1 MIDIIEIIKNLTS
14 ISEKS
19 IKATVQLLEQ
29 EATVPFIARYRKAV
43 TGGLDEDQI
52 RDIQKAWNFAKE
64 LNQRKQT
71 ILKTIEEQGKLTP
84 ELKYQIENCLDSN
97 VLEDLYLPYKPK
109 RKTKAVIAL
118 ENGLGP
124 LAESIQTIKSG
135 DKTAIIRE
143 FVKGEV
149 YTPKEAITGAQYII
163 AETITENAEIRAF
176 ARKTMSENAVFG
188 SKKKRTDHP
197 EAFKFDLYDDF
208 TIEITKIKP
217 HQTLALNRGEKLGI
231 LSIGLQLDEENLVQ
245 WINKFLK
252 IKEDLLFY
260 EEYQQAI
267 KLGLTRYLLPS
278 IEREIRNQLTE
289 VADLHASKVFAE
301 NLRNLLMQP
310 PMLNKIIMG
319 IDPGFSSGCKVCV
332 IDENGNYLEGDTI
345 YPVPPRNAVLESE
358 YIVQKLVE
366 KYHVEVIAIGNGTA
380 SRETE
385 QFVANTIKK
394 YRLKCK
400 YLIVNEAGASVYSAS
415 PLAKKE
421 FPHLDASQRGNISI
435 ARRVQDP
442 LAELVKIDPKSI
454 GVGLYQHDIDQNL
467 LESEL
472 KAVVES
478 AVNEVGVDLN
488 TASATLLSFISG
500 LSTRIADNV
509 VEFRAKNGAFKDRK
523 SLLNVK
529 GVGEKVFEQA
539 AGFLRIRDAH
549 EFLDNT
555 AIHPESYEKVY
566 QIADFMNIPLNK
578 SSELALA
585 LKHLKSDKKK
595 QLLEKLNL
603 DIHTYELIVENLS
616 KPGRDPRED
625 VQAPLL
631 RSDVLSLEDLQ
642 IGMILSG
649 TVRNVVDFGAF
660 VDIGLKNDALLHVSR
675 MNVRRGTSPN
685 QLLSVGDI
693 IQVSIEEIDLEKKR
707 VGLALVKDA

>member
-64 LNQRKQT
+64 LIQRKQT
-71 ILKTIEEQGKLTP
+71 ILKTIEEQGKLTS
-84 ELKYQIENCLDSN
+84 ELKYQIENCWDSN

-124 LAESIQTIKSG
+124 LAEFIQTSKSG
-135 DKTAIIRE
+135 DKNAIIRE

-163 AETITENAEIRAF
+163 AEMITENAEIRAF
-176 ARKTMSENAVFG
+176 ARKSMSENAVLG

-208 TIEITKIKP
+208 SMEITKIKP

-231 LSIGLQLDEENLVQ
+231 LSVGLQLEEENLIH

-289 VADLHASKVFAE
+289 IADLHASKVFAE
-301 NLRNLLMQP
+301 NLKNLLMQP

-332 IDENGNYLEGDTI
+332 INENGNYLEGDTI

-358 YIVQKLVE
+358 YILQKLVE

-385 QFVANTIKK
+385 QFIANTIKK

-400 YLIVNEAGASVYSAS
+400 YLIINEAGASVYSVS

-467 LESEL
+467 LENEL

-478 AVNEVGVDLN
+478 TVNEVGVDLN
-488 TASATLLSFISG
+488 TASSALLSFISG
-500 LSTRIADNV
+500 LSTRIADNII
-509 VEFRAKNGAFKDRK
+509 EFRAKNGAFKDRK
-523 SLLNVK
+523 SLLAVK

-539 AGFLRIRDAH
+539 AGFLRIREGN

-566 QIADFMNIPLNK
+566 QMADFMNIPLNK

-603 DIHTYELIVENLS
+603 DIHTFELIVENLS

-642 IGMILSG
+642 MGMVLSG

-660 VDIGLKNDALLHVSR
+660 VDIGLKNDALLHISR
-675 MNVRRGTSPN
+675 MNVRRGTSPS
-685 QLLSVGDI
+685 QVLSVGDI

-707 VGLALVKDA
+707 VGLAWVKE

>member
-1 MIDIIEIIKNLTS
+1 MIDIIEIIKHLTS
-14 ISEKS
+14 LSDKS
-19 IKATVQLLEQ
+19 IKSTVQLLEQ

-43 TGGLDEDQI
+43 TGGLDEEQI
-52 RDIQKAWNFAKE
+52 RAIQKAWNYAKE

-71 ILKTIEEQGKLTP
+71 ILKTIEEQGKLTD
-84 ELKYQIENCLDSN
+84 ELKYQIEKCLDSH

-109 RKTKAVIAL
+109 RKTKAVIAM

-124 LAESIQTIKSG
+124 LAEAIQTLKSG
-135 DKTAIIRE
+135 DKNQIVRE

-163 AETITENAEIRAF
+163 AESITEDAQIRAF
-176 ARKTMSENAVFG
+176 ARKSMAEQSSVV

-208 TIEITKIKP
+208 SIDVAKIKP

-231 LSIGLQLDEENLVQ
+231 LTVGLHLDEESLIA
-245 WINKFLK
+245 WISKYLK

-289 VADLHASKVFAE
+289 VADLHASKVFSE
-301 NLRNLLMQP
+301 NLKNLLMQP

-358 YIVQKLVE
+358 YIIQKLVE
-366 KYHVEVIAIGNGTA
+366 KHQVEVIAIGNGTA

-385 QFVANTIKK
+385 QFIANTIKK

-478 AVNEVGVDLN
+478 TVNEVGVDLN
-488 TASATLLSFISG
+488 TASSTLLSFVSG
-500 LSTRIADNV
+500 LSSRIAENI
-509 VEFRAKNGAFKDRK
+509 VEFRAKNGAFKSRK
-523 SLLNVK
+523 TLLEVK

-539 AGFLRIRDAH
+539 AGFLRIREGI

-566 QIADFMNIPLNK
+566 QIADFMNIPLTK
-578 SSELALA
+578 PTELALA
-585 LKHLKSDKKK
+585 LKHLKNERKK
-595 QLLEKLNL
+595 QLLEKLNV
-603 DIHTYELIVENLS
+603 DVHTFDLIVENLS

-625 VQAPLL
+625 IQAPLL
-631 RSDVLSLEDLQ
+631 RSDVLTLEDLK
-642 IGMILSG
+642 IGMVLSG

-675 MNVRRGTSPN
+675 MNIRKGISPS
-685 QLLSVGDI
+685 QVLSVGDV
-693 IQVSIEEIDLEKKR
+693 IQVSIEEIDLDKKR
-707 VGLALVKDA
+707 VGLALVKD

>member
-1 MIDIIEIIKNLTS
+1 MIDTIEIIKHLTS
-14 ISEKS
+14 LSDKS
-19 IKATVQLLEQ
+19 IKSTVQLLEQ

-43 TGGLDEDQI
+43 TGGLDEEQI
-52 RDIQKAWNFAKE
+52 RAIQKAWNYAKE

-71 ILKTIEEQGKLTP
+71 ILKTIEEQGKLTS
-84 ELKYQIENCLDSN
+84 ELKHQIENCLDN
-97 VLEDLYLPYKPK
+97 HVLEDLYLPFKPK

-124 LAESIQTIKSG
+124 LAEAIQTLKSG
-135 DKTAIIRE
+135 DKAQIVRE

-149 YTPKEAITGAQYII
+149 YTPKEALTGAQYII
-163 AETITENAEIRAF
+163 AESITEDAQIRAF
-176 ARKTMSENAVFG
+176 VRKSMAEQSSVV

-208 TIEITKIKP
+208 FIDIAKIKP

-231 LSIGLQLDEENLVQ
+231 LTVGLHLGEESLIA
-245 WINKFLK
+245 WISQHLK

-260 EEYQQAI
+260 EEYQQSI

-289 VADLHASKVFAE
+289 VADLHASKVFSE
-301 NLRNLLMQP
+301 NLKNLLMQP

-366 KYHVEVIAIGNGTA
+366 KYQVEVIAIGNGTA

-385 QFVANTIKK
+385 QFIANTIKK
-394 YRLKCK
+394 YRLNCK

-478 AVNEVGVDLN
+478 TVNEVGVDLN
-488 TASATLLSFISG
+488 TASSTLLSFVSG
-500 LSTRIADNV
+500 LSSIIAENI
-509 VEFRAKNGAFKDRK
+509 VEYRAKHGAFKSRK
-523 SLLNVK
+523 TLLEVK

-539 AGFLRIRDAH
+539 AGFLRIREGN

-566 QIADFMNIPLNK
+566 QIADFMNIPLK
-578 SSELALA
+578 KPTELALA
-585 LKHLKSDKKK
+585 LKHLKNERKK
-595 QLLEKLNL
+595 QLLEKLNV
-603 DIHTYELIVENLS
+603 DVHTFDLIVENLS
-616 KPGRDPRED
+616 KPGRDPREE

-631 RSDVLSLEDLQ
+631 RSDVLTLEDLK
-642 IGMILSG
+642 IGMVLSG

-675 MNVRRGTSPN
+675 MNTKRGIAPS
-685 QLLSVGDI
+685 QVLSVGDI
-693 IQVSIEEIDLEKKR
+693 IQVSIEEIDLDKKR
-707 VGLALVKDA
+707 VGLALVKD

>member
-1 MIDIIEIIKNLTS
+1 MVEIIEIVKNLTHLQ
-14 ISEKS
+14 EKS
-19 IKATVQLLEQ
+19 IKATVNLLEQ

-43 TGGLDEDQI
+43 TGGLDEEQI
-52 RDIQKAWNFAKE
+52 RAIQKAWNFAKE

-84 ELKYQIENCLDSN
+84 ELKIQIENCIDAN

-109 RKTKAVIAL
+109 RKTKAVIAT
-118 ENGLGP
+118 ENGLAP
-124 LAESIQTIKSG
+124 LAEAIQTLKSG
-135 DKTAIIRE
+135 NKTQIVRE

-163 AETITENAEIRAF
+163 AERIAENAEIRAF
-176 ARKTMSENAVFG
+176 IRKVMSQSASVV

-208 TIEITKIKP
+208 TIEIHKVKP
-217 HQTLALNRGEKLGI
+217 HQILALNRGEKLGI
-231 LSIGLQLDEENLVQ
+231 LSVNLNIDEENIKQ
-245 WINKFLK
+245 WINNYLK
-252 IKEDLLFY
+252 IRDDLLFF
-260 EEYQQAI
+260 EEYQQAL

-278 IEREIRNQLTE
+278 LEREIRNQLTE
-289 VADLHASKVFAE
+289 TADIHASKVFAE
-301 NLRNLLMQP
+301 NLKNLLMQP

-319 IDPGFSSGCKVCV
+319 IDPGYSSGCKVCV
-332 IDENGNYLEGDTI
+332 IDVNGNYLGGDTI
-345 YPVPPRNAVLESE
+345 YPVPPRNAILESE
-358 YIVQKLVE
+358 LIIKKLIDEYKVD
-366 KYHVEVIAIGNGTA
+366 VIAIGNGTA

-394 YRLKCK
+394 YRLNCK

-454 GVGLYQHDIDQNL
+454 GVGLYQHDIDPNL
-467 LESEL
+467 LEAEL

-478 AVNEVGVDLN
+478 TVNEVGIDLN
-488 TASATLLSFISG
+488 TASSSLLSYVSG
-500 LSTRIADNV
+500 LNSRIAENI
-509 VEFRAKNGAFKDRK
+509 VEYRAKNGAFKDRK
-523 SLLNVK
+523 TLLQVK

-539 AGFLRIRDAH
+539 AGFLRIRNGS
-549 EFLDNT
+549 EILDNT

-566 QIADFMNIPLNK
+566 KIAEFMNISLQRT
-578 SSELALA
+578 SELALA
-585 LKHLKSDKKK
+585 LKHLKHEKKK
-595 QLLEKLNL
+595 KLLENL
-603 DIHTYELIVENLS
+603 DLDVHTFELITENLL

-625 VQAPLL
+625 VQPPLL
-631 RSDVLSLEDLQ
+631 RSDVLSIKDLK
-642 IGMILSG
+642 IGMVLSG

-660 VDIGLKNDALLHVSR
+660 VDIGLKNDALLHISR
-675 MNVRRGTSPN
+675 MNLKKGLFPN
-685 QLLSVGDI
+685 QVISVGDI
-693 IQVSIEEIDLEKKR
+693 IQVSIEEVDLEKNR
-707 VGLALVKDA
+707 VSLGLLKD